1 MSVIESFFD
10 IFIRRRDSSFIFDL
24 DRYEDTARRAYLKR
38 LAIDE
43 VINFVARAASQT
55 EFRVIKNDQLVKDS
69 IYYHLNVR
77 PNTDKSATDFWEE
90 AIYKLLREGEVLI
103 VQSDTGDLLIADS
116 FIRNEYALYPDKF
129 SGVVVKDYEF
139 QRSFSMD
146 DVIYLTY
153 GNDKLDRYMNGLWSD
168 YGELIGRMFNLQ
180 LRNSQIREKVKVDM
194 LAGTQEEKQ
203 NELQKYLD
211 RIYDSLVKKS
221 VVVLPETKGFTLEE
235 LSSGKTDPQKFDEI
249 DQVKSAFTAEVARII
264 GVPVSLIEGEKVESN
279 ENSILFNRYC
289 LSPLLKKIRNELNA
303 KFFTKTELMQKNYHI
318 EAIGLDQPNIL
329 DVSEQIDKLVSSG
342 AVKVNEVRQA
352 VGLEPLPDGDKVIMT
367 KNYTTARGG
376 DTDDNED

>member
-10 IFIRRRDSSFIFDL
+10 LFMRRRDSSFIFDL

-194 LAGTQEEKQ
+194 LAGAQEGKQ

-367 KNYTTARGG
+367 KNYTTAKGG